1 MAQDKGKGSTF
12 GRSLMQYIA
21 NRLPYSSSQVLNDVS
36 EYNPKYEHF
45 YNTGSQRQESL
56 ARHSV
61 SQVTSPSNKD
71 WASGAVGINTNY
83 HSFMYANVDFDKSKR
98 LRDYRIMAAFSEVS
112 DALDEICDDMI
123 VTDESG
129 NVINLHFKDD
139 IDVSNLQKE
148 EIRKEFKTFIN
159 HFDLESKG
167 WELFRRLLVDGEVFY
182 EHIVHEE
189 HPEAGVL
196 GVVEVPTEVVDPIFD
211 NIQNNLIKGYL
222 MRRPVM
228 NPNTQTIEKMEYIPF
243 DKNQMTYIHSGIWN
257 EDKTLRLPFV
267 ENCRRAYR
275 QLSLIEDAIVIYRL
289 VRAPERLVFNVDV
302 GNMSPPK
309 AEAYLKKL
317 MHNYFSRKTYDKA
330 QGQSVNAFNPQS
342 MLDSFWFAK
351 RQGSEGTN
359 VSQLAGGANL
369 GELTDL
375 IYFVKKLYKS
385 LRVPTN
391 RLEVESTYNDSAN
404 ILREELKFARFIIR
418 LQQQVAQGFKNSFIT
433 HLKLKDMW
441 DTYDLKENY
450 FDPTF
455 TVPSNF
461 FALREQQLLEL
472 KVTNFSNFANNESI
486 SNTYAMKKYLEWSDQ
501 QVKQNREWLKKDA
514 QLTWEVGQI
523 ATNGPNW
530 REVLSQGMG
539 PGGEMGDMGG
549 MPMGDLGGGLPPAGG
564 EALPEFGGEAAVEGE
579 LPPETTSPE
588 GLTA

>member
-21 NRLPYSSSQVLNDVS
+21 NRLPYSSSQVLNDVG
-36 EYNPKYEHF
+36 EYNPKYKHF
-45 YNTGSQRQESL
+45 YNTGTRRDESL
-56 ARHSV
+56 VRHSI
-61 SQVTSPSNKD
+61 SQTATSNKD
-71 WASGAVGINTNY
+71 WAEGAVGVNTNY

-98 LRDYRIMAAFSEVS
+98 LRDYRIMAAFAEVS
-112 DALDEICDDMI
+112 DALDEICDDAI
-123 VTDESG
+123 VTDEKG
-129 NVINLHFKDD
+129 NVIDVQFKDD
-139 IDVSNLQKE
+139 VSLSNLQKE

-159 HFDLESKG
+159 HFSLDTKG
-167 WELFRRLLVDGEVFY
+167 WEYFRKLLVDGELFF
-182 EHIVHEE
+182 EHIIHDE
-189 HPEAGVL
+189 HPEAGIL
-196 GVVEVPTEVVDPIFD
+196 GAIEVPTEVIDPIFD
-211 NIQNNLIKGYL
+211 NIQNNIIKGYL
-222 MRRPVM
+222 LRRPVM
-228 NPNTQTIEKMEYIPF
+228 NPNTNTIEKIEYIPF
-243 DKNQMTYIHSGIWN
+243 DKNQMTYVHSGIWN

-351 RQGSEGTN
+351 RQGGEGTN

-375 IYFVKKLYKS
+375 MYFVKKLYKS

-391 RLEVESTYNDSAN
+391 RLEVESTYQDSSA

-418 LQQQVAQGFKNSFIT
+418 LQTQVAQGFKNSFIT
-433 HLKLKDMW
+433 HLRLKNMW
-441 DTYDLKENY
+441 DTYNLKEN
-450 FDPTF
+450 FFELEF
-455 TVPSNF
+455 TPPSNF

-472 KVTNFSNFANNESI
+472 KVNNFSSFANNESI

-501 QVKQNREWLKKDA
+501 QIKQNREWLKKDA
-514 QLTWEVGQI
+514 QIGWEIGQI
-523 ATNGPNW
+523 AANGPNW
-530 REVLSQGMG
+530 REVLQQGMG
-539 PGGEMGDMGG
+539 PGEGPMMGGDMGTG
-549 MPMGDLGGGLPPAGG
+549 MPMGDLGGGEPLPD
-564 EALPEFGGEAAVEGE
+564 FGGEADVGGA
-579 LPPETTSPE
+579 PEAPAGDE

>member
-21 NRLPYSSSQVLNDVS
+21 QRLPYSTSQVLDDVS
-36 EYNPKYEHF
+36 EYNPKYKHF
-45 YNTGSQRQESL
+45 YSAGTRREESL

-61 SQVTSPSNKD
+61 SQMTSSDNE
-71 WASGAVGINTNY
+71 WAEGAVGVNTNY
-83 HSFMYANVDFDKSKR
+83 HSFMYANVDFDKAKR
-98 LRDYRIMAAFSEVS
+98 LRDYRIMAAFAEVS
-112 DALDEICDDMI
+112 DALDEICDDII
-123 VTDESG
+123 VTDDKG
-129 NVINLHFKDD
+129 NVIDLMFKE
-139 IDVSNLQKE
+139 DVDLSNLQKE
-148 EIRKEFKTFIN
+148 ELKKEFKTFIN
-159 HFDLESKG
+159 HFNLETKG
-167 WELFRRLLVDGEVFY
+167 WEIFRKLLVDGEIFF
-182 EHIVHEE
+182 EHIIHEE

-196 GVVEVPTEVVDPIFD
+196 GTVEVPTEIIDPIFD
-211 NIQNNLIKGYL
+211 NIQNNLIKGHL
-222 MRRPVM
+222 LRRPVM
-228 NPNTQTIEKMEYIPF
+228 NPNTNTIEKMEYIPF

-317 MHNYFSRKTYDKA
+317 MHNYFSKKTYDKA
-330 QGQSVNAFNPQS
+330 QGSSVNSFNPQS

-375 IYFVKKLYKS
+375 MYFVKKLYKS

-391 RLEVESTYNDSAN
+391 RLEVESTYQEGTS
-404 ILREELKFARFIIR
+404 ILREELKFARFLIR
-418 LQQQVAQGFKNSFIT
+418 LQTQVAQGFKNSFIT
-433 HLKLKDMW
+433 HLKLKEMW
-441 DTYDLKENY
+441 DAYDLKENF
-450 FDPTF
+450 FDPVF
-455 TVPSNF
+455 TPPSNF

-472 KVTNFSNFANNESI
+472 KSANFGNFANNESI
-486 SNTYAMKKYLEWSDQ
+486 SNTYAMKKYLDWSDQ
-501 QVKQNREWLKKDA
+501 QIKQNREWLKKDA
-514 QLTWEVGQI
+514 QLTWEIGQI

-530 REVLSQGMG
+530 REVLQQGME
-539 PGGEMGDMGG
+539 PGGDMGGMGGG
-549 MPMGDLGGGLPPAGG
+549 MPMGDLGGFPGEGG
-564 EALPEFGGEAAVEGE
+564 ALPEFGGEADVPGE
-579 LPPETTSPE
+579 LPPEGGGGE
-588 GLTA
+588 GLPA